1 MNDISA
7 SAMTGE
13 KDEPAATE
21 TKMTAEP
28 RPERRRK
35 VRRKSNGVHRHSRRH
50 YTRTIYILAASLA
63 VLFLSLLI
71 VLIRLSMYA
80 KEVHDL
86 TVLQHKQEQ
95 ELETLRPKVAS
106 LEAEIAELVKGRLPG
121 LKPLEFDK
129 VIPIDKQYVRNI
141 IFTLIGTEEDRSY
154 EYKLTLKNNNLT
166 AVHPIV
172 RVIFFDHLGIQ
183 MGHSTIGVDE
193 DNVPTLD
200 VLERGEVR
208 SYTKVVSLPDGR
220 QPRYFKIEVD
230 LPEYQKPKE

>member
-1 MNDISA
+1 MDDLTTP
-7 SAMTGE
+7 AMTIE
-13 KDEPAATE
+13 KESKDTQTVATE
-21 TKMTAEP
+21 GSV
-28 RPERRRK
+28 ERRRR
-35 VRRKSNGVHRHSRRH
+35 VRRQSNGVHRHSRRH
-50 YTRTIYILAASLA
+50 YLRTIYILGATAFI
-63 VLFLSLLI
+63 LFLLLLM
-71 VLIRLSMYA
+71 VSIRLSLYA

-95 ELETLRPKVAS
+95 ELALLRPKVAS
-106 LEAEIAELVKGRLPG
+106 LEAEIAELVQGRLPG

-129 VIPIDKQYVRNI
+129 VIPVKKKYVRNI
-141 IFTLIGTEEDRSY
+141 IFTLIGTEDDHSY
-154 EYKLTLKNNNLT
+154 EYKLTLKNDGLT

-183 MGHSTIGVDE
+183 MGYSTIGVDE

-208 SYTKVVSLPDGR
+208 SYTKVVNLPNGR

-230 LPEYQKPKE
+230 LPEYQKAKE